1 MGGLRA
7 LRRMARRRACVP
19 CGARRGGH
27 CSPRSAVTDERTGG
41 TAYILAAAWIAYCFD
56 PRGLK
61 PRTFI
66 GKVVSEWRAARAYG
80 WQ

>member
-1 MGGLRA
+1 MDGLRGA
-7 LRRMARRRACVP
+7 HARRAWHAHGRRALL
-19 CGARRGGH
+19 AKAE
-27 CSPRSAVTDERTGG
+27 AVTDERTGG
-41 TAYILAAAWIAYCFD
+41 NAYILAAAWIAYCFD

>member
-1 MGGLRA
+1 
-7 LRRMARRRACVP
+7 MARRRAWRTLRRR
-19 CGARRGGH
+19 ARRALLAKA
-27 CSPRSAVTDERTGG
+27 SAVTDERTGG
-41 TAYILAAAWIAYCFD
+41 NAYILAAAWIAYCFD